1 MRVFGSGGGRS
12 GRLGSGRGLG
22 GLLGLHHAAHRA
34 GHGLTDTG
42 THAEAGADT
51 GDAAFVLR
59 GHRNGGGGLVLGEFA
74 HVADDAHRHF
84 AVQRFLHVFRQ
95 AHAFHGEV
103 FQREAEFGKLRQQQF
118 VHFLRQQHLVGGH
131 IEEGDAGSA
140 EGGSQLGHGEVAQLL
155 FELLAAVGGTHAGY
169 FAEEGGGIADAVGIH
184 AEGAQLDHAEIGI
197 AHGNRLGSAPAAGE
211 LLAGVEEV
219 NVGFEGRLE

>member
-1 MRVFGSGGGRS
+1 MGR
-12 GRLGSGRGLG
+12 
-22 GLLGLHHAAHRA
+22 LLGLHHAAHGA
-34 GHGLTDTG
+34 GHGLADAG
-42 THAEAGADT
+42 THAEAGTDT

-59 GHRNGGGGLVLGEFA
+59 GHWDGGGGLVLGEFA

-84 AVQRFLHVFRQ
+84 AVQCFLHVFGQ
-95 AHAFHGEV
+95 GHAFHGKV
-103 FQREAEFGKLRQQQF
+103 FQREAEFGKLRQQQL
-118 VHFLRQQHLVGGH
+118 VHFLRQQHLVGSH
-131 IEEGDAGSA
+131 IEEGDAGGA
-140 EGGSQLGHGEVAQLL
+140 EGGGQLGHGQVAQLL
-155 FELLAAVGGTHAGY
+155 FELLATVGSAHAGD

-197 AHGNRLGSAPAAGE
+197 AHGHRLGSAPAAGE